1 MENKGKNLGGKK
13 ADKDGNLYRKPLVL
27 DDIPRGKLQKKA
39 LELSLRGKL

>member
-13 ADKDGNLYRKPLVL
+13 ADKDGNLYRKPL